1 MTSTA
6 DLYDR
11 LAAGANLDD
20 ASVDAGIRIVAQYE
34 PLGGWDSKIY
44 PAIYPGAERG
54 AAPRYLTEKR
64 YSGGEEQ
71 DAVVVDSRQ
80 SQANRCE
87 EALQAALDAGD
98 LVLPHL
104 RLDITSHGREHR
116 ITSLTAPHRSRDAY
130 FRDAATSDGT
140 PFDRTE
146 VGAALRIVSTEDA
159 TPLMRHSPADL
170 VYGAW
175 DSQRSLRQATKFPR
189 VYTSETVALQV
200 QQGRRAAGRADLIVS
215 GAQLGVPGV
224 DNTWTLAADKGAKG
238 AKKLSQLGHG
248 SIPPSVVETGGV
260 SCRQITRTATVGF
273 AGIARLRFASLDP
286 VAARAARTLLAC
298 LALAADRLAFARP
311 GIFLRSGCELT
322 LSSETLGWV
331 GTSGDELGL
340 DRAGAVDLLRHAIDV
355 FGATGVVWSAEP
367 VRLVPGADLQKAI
380 DRAFFAQPADEET

>member
-1 MTSTA
+1 MTSTT

-44 PAIYPGAERG
+44 PAIYPPSKGESE
-54 AAPRYLTEKR
+54 PRYLTEKR
-64 YSGGEEQ
+64 YSGGETQ

-87 EALQAALDAGD
+87 EALQTALDAGD
-98 LVLPHL
+98 LVLPYL

-140 PFDRTE
+140 PFDQTD

-159 TPLMRHSPADL
+159 TPLLRHSPADL

-238 AKKLSQLGHG
+238 TKELRQLGHG

-260 SCRQITRTATVGF
+260 SCRQITRMATVGF

-286 VAARAARTLLAC
+286 VAARAGRTLLAC
-298 LALAADRLAFARP
+298 LALAADRLAFTRP

-322 LSSETLGWV
+322 LSSENLCWV

-340 DRAGAVDLLRHAIDV
+340 DRAGAVDLLRHAVDAL
-355 FGATGVVWSAEP
+355 GAAGLVWSAEP
-367 VRLVPGADLQKAI
+367 VRLVPGAELQKAI
-380 DRAFFAQPADEET
+380 DRAFFAKPADEEV